1 MIKPNSDYIKTSRC
15 NRRIA
20 SEIMKEKI
28 EQLCGQIKD
37 LLKKNDKEYIIAIT
51 PEATYSTPGFTFPEY
66 FNNILLDDS
75 EYGFHEL
82 LCDDSIDVEWD
93 DFVLDVEEEP
103 IYTNDYYEED
113 HDDDEDFDEGEYIIY
128 DEITEFLLIAIRI
141 ESDKLVFCVETTFT
155 DDEQTACENVEEVSI
170 SSLIDNYGDDIVVRA
185 LEAYVRLLSDET
197 KDSSFWK
204 I

>member
-1 MIKPNSDYIKTSRC
+1 
-15 NRRIA
+15 
-20 SEIMKEKI
+20 MKEKI

-51 PEATYSTPGFTFPEY
+51 PEQTYSTPGFTFPEY
-66 FNNILLDDS
+66 FNNILDDS

-103 IYTNDYYEED
+103 VYTNAYYEED

-128 DEITEFLLIAIRI
+128 YEITEFLLIAIRI
-141 ESDKLVFCVETTFT
+141 ESDKLVFCVEKTFT
-155 DDEQTACENVEEVSI
+155 DDEQTACENVREISL
-170 SSLIDNYGDDIVVRA
+170 SSLIAHYCNEDVARA

-197 KDSSFWK
+197 KNSPFWEM
-204 I
+204 